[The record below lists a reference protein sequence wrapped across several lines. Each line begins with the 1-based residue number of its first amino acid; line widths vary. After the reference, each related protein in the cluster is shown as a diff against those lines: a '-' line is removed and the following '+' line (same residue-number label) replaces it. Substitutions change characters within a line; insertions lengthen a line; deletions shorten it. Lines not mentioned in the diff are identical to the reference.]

1 MKNSKVANVLLV
13 VLLIVLLAL
22 SPSCTFLKS
31 KFSKVSHLSG
41 KPAQIVMFDSKAPLV
56 SPGAEVV
63 RRLADLDPSLAVF
76 ASDVEDVERSAMQKA
91 ILDAPDQNNEK
102 NTDKTLVPFPK
113 ELKGL
118 LKPARFEG
126 PVRSTG
132 AALMMFQSGGVNAA
146 DRMHAAGLI
155 GGLLTGLKQIFSENH
170 KSASS
175 TGSVKERKTETKD
188 GAKTT
193 IGVELSFNDDGSS
206 AFGLELKSEAEK
218 DGVKVMA
225 EMTGKVDGLDCPNA
239 EGQVPLTVRLR
250 LGGVGGGVGYTQEL
264 TAFIRTTV
272 DDNADIA
279 TTTIDLTQGT
289 REVSKGRESYVE
301 TGLTVQYERDLE
313 NFRDSNW
320 RLIRNSQ
327 SAMEDIKQAEAS
339 ARSGQDS
346 ALAMA
351 MTVLKIA
358 EHKWQ
363 NGGCVQIVANS
374 PGNVSTSSTN
384 QIPVKVTH
392 KFGGAEVPSK
402 LEAALSGEASIDPK
416 LIPRTTGTL
425 TYVAP
430 GERNKNATIN
440 LKASSRR
447 GRATLDLTASTGGQ
461 SFRADGVS
469 NGVSFTGEICSLNK
483 PFSIDAKFPGGT
495 AKTTFTPENSA
506 SGSTTV
512 SGGGAGGCVH
522 TGGGNYNITTNP
534 DGSGTI
540 TWTTTDKIA
549 CPFFNNSRTVTFSLL
564 LKPAPEISCP

>member
-1 MKNSKVANVLLV
+1 MKNSKVAHA
-13 VLLIVLLAL
+13 LLIVLLTVV
-22 SPSCTFLKS
+22 PSCTFLKS
-31 KFSKVSHLSG
+31 KFSRESHLSG
-41 KPAQIVMFDSKAPLV
+41 KPDQIVMFDPKAPLV

-63 RRLADLDPSLAVF
+63 RRLAELEPSLAVF
-76 ASDVEDVERSAMQKA
+76 GPDVEAVERSAMKKT
-91 ILDAPDQNNEK
+91 IFDAPDQNK
-102 NTDKTLVPFPK
+102 KDADKALPPLPKGLK
-113 ELKGL
+113 ELL
-118 LKPARFEG
+118 TPARYEE
-126 PVRSTG
+126 PVRSTD
-132 AALMMFQSGGVNAA
+132 AALIMFQSGGVSAA
-146 DRMHAAGLI
+146 DRMHAAALI
-155 GGLLTGLKQIFSENH
+155 GGLITGLKQIFSENH

-188 GAKTT
+188 GTATT
-193 IGVELSFNDDGSS
+193 MGVELSFNDDGSS
-206 AFGLELKSEAEK
+206 AFGLELKTEAEK
-218 DGVKVMA
+218 DGVKVTA
-225 EMTGKVDGLDCPNA
+225 EMTGKVEGLDCPNA

-264 TAFIRTTV
+264 TAFIRATV
-272 DDNADIA
+272 DDNADLA

-289 REVSKGRESYVE
+289 REVTKGRETYVE
-301 TGLTVQYERDLE
+301 TGMTVQYERALE
-313 NFRDSNW
+313 NFRESNW

-327 SAMEDIKQAEAS
+327 SVMEDIKQAEAS

-351 MTVLKIA
+351 MTVLGIA

-374 PGNVSTSSTN
+374 PGNVATSSTT

-392 KFGGAEVPSK
+392 KFGGADVPSK
-402 LEAALSGEASIDPK
+402 LEATLSGEASIDPK
-416 LIPRTTGTL
+416 LIPRTAGTL

-430 GERNKNATIN
+430 GERNKNATIQ

-495 AKTTFTPENSA
+495 AKTTFTPENAA
-506 SGSTTV
+506 SGSTSV
-512 SGGGAGGCVH
+512 SGGGLSGCVH
-522 TGGGNYNITTNP
+522 TGGGNYNITTNS

-540 TWTTTDKIA
+540 TWTTTDKIT
-549 CPFFNNSRTVTFSLL
+549 CPGFNNSRTATFTLP

>member
-1 MKNSKVANVLLV
+1 
-13 VLLIVLLAL
+13 
-22 SPSCTFLKS
+22 
-31 KFSKVSHLSG
+31 
-41 KPAQIVMFDSKAPLV
+41 MFDANAPLV

-76 ASDVEDVERSAMQKA
+76 ASHVEAVERSAMKKT
-91 ILDAPDQNNEK
+91 IFDEPDQNEK
-102 NTDKTLVPFPK
+102 NTDKPAPPFPK

-118 LKPARFEG
+118 LKPASYEE

-132 AALMMFQSGGVNAA
+132 PALLMFQGGVANAA
-146 DRMHAAGLI
+146 DRTHAAALI
-155 GGLLTGLKQIFSENH
+155 GGLITGLKQIFSENH
-170 KSASS
+170 KSAST

-188 GAKTT
+188 GATST
-193 IGVELSFNDDGSS
+193 MGVELSFNDDGSS
-206 AFGLELKSEAEK
+206 TFGLELKTEAEK

-225 EMTGKVDGLDCPNA
+225 EMTGKVEGLDCPNA

-289 REVSKGRESYVE
+289 REVTKGRETYVE
-301 TGLTVQYERDLE
+301 TGMTVQYERDLE
-313 NFRDSNW
+313 NLRDSNW
-320 RLIRNSQ
+320 RLIRHSQ
-327 SAMEDIKQAEAS
+327 NAGEDVQQAEAS

-346 ALAMA
+346 AFAMA
-351 MTVLKIA
+351 LTVLKIA

-363 NGGCVQIVANS
+363 NGGCVQIVATS
-374 PGNVSTSSTN
+374 PGNVETSSTT
-384 QIPVKVTH
+384 QIPVKVIH
-392 KFGGAEVPSK
+392 KFGGADVPSK
-402 LEAALSGEASIDPK
+402 LEATLSGEASIDPK
-416 LIPRTTGTL
+416 IIPRTAGTL

-430 GERNKNATIN
+430 GERNKNATIKLN
-440 LKASSRR
+440 ASSRR

-461 SFRADGVS
+461 SYRVDGVS

-483 PFSIDAKFPGGT
+483 PFAIDATFPGGK
-495 AKTTFTPENSA
+495 AKTTFTPDNAA
-506 SGSTTV
+506 SGSTSV
-512 SGGGAGGCVH
+512 SGGGLGGCVH
-522 TGGGNYNITTNP
+522 TGGGNYNISNNS

-540 TWTTTDKIA
+540 TWTTSDKIA
-549 CPFFNNSRTVTFSLL
+549 CPMFSNSRTVTFTLP

>member
-1 MKNSKVANVLLV
+1 MMKNSKVAH
-13 VLLIVLLAL
+13 VLLIFLLAV
-22 SPSCTFLKS
+22 SPSCTFLKN
-31 KFSKVSHLSG
+31 KFSKDSHLSG
-41 KPAQIVMFDSKAPLV
+41 KPAQVVMFDAKAPLV

-63 RRLADLDPSLAVF
+63 GRLAELEPSLAVF
-76 ASDVEDVERSAMQKA
+76 GSDVEAVERSAMKKT
-91 ILDAPDQNNEK
+91 IYGEPDENK
-102 NTDKTLVPFPK
+102 KDTDKPAPPLPK
-113 ELKGL
+113 DLKDLKGL
-118 LKPARFEG
+118 FKPARYEE

-132 AALMMFQSGGVNAA
+132 PALLIFQGTVASAS
-146 DRMHAAGLI
+146 DRAHAAGLI

-170 KSASS
+170 KSALS

-193 IGVELSFNDDGSS
+193 MGVELAFNDDGSS
-206 AFGLELKSEAEK
+206 TFGLEFKTEAEK
-218 DGVKVMA
+218 EGVKVTA
-225 EMTGKVDGLDCPNA
+225 EMTGKVEGLDCPNA

-250 LGGVGGGVGYTQEL
+250 LGGVGGGVGYTQDL

-289 REVSKGRESYVE
+289 REVTKGRETYVE
-301 TGLTVQYERDLE
+301 TGMTVQYERDLE
-313 NFRDSNW
+313 NFRESNW
-320 RLIRNSQ
+320 RLIRHSQ
-327 SAMEDIKQAEAS
+327 NAVEDVQQAEAS

-374 PGNVSTSSTN
+374 PGNVETSSTN

-392 KFGGAEVPSK
+392 KFGGADVPSK
-402 LEAALSGEASIDPK
+402 LEATLSGEASIDPK
-416 LIPRTTGTL
+416 RIPRTAGTL

-430 GERNKNATIN
+430 GETNKNATIQ

-483 PFSIDAKFPGGT
+483 PFAIDAKFPGGT
-495 AKTTFTPENSA
+495 ARTTFKPDNAAT
-506 SGSTTV
+506 GSTNV
-512 SGGGAGGCVH
+512 SGGGGGCVH

-549 CPFFNNSRTVTFSLL
+549 CPGFSNSRNATFSLP